1 MSVLYYIAIKSY
13 AFFILLASPFNKKAG
28 LWVAGRRNLL
38 QKIKEA
44 GLANTSAIWMHV
56 SSLGEFEQGR
66 PLLEEIRKKYPKYKI
81 ILTFFSP
88 SGYEIRK
95 NYEGA
100 DYIFYLPNDGP
111 LNARRFIDTIQP
123 EIAIFVKYDFWYF
136 YMRYL
141 NMKRIP
147 VFLISAVFRP
157 GQLFFKWYGAWYRK
171 LLTRFTHIFVQDKPS
186 ADLLKGIHYNSFDI
200 AGDTRIDRVAG
211 IALKSL
217 PNSKVE
223 AFKNEEPLIVVG
235 STWPQDEEILLH
247 WYKGISARW
256 KLIIAPHNVEE
267 DNINRLCQNIG
278 ISYQL
283 YSKFENK
290 KTARS
295 EARIL
300 IIDNIGLLSSLY
312 RYADIAYIG
321 GAFGKGLH
329 NILEPAT
336 FGIPVIFGP
345 KYHKFSEAVAMVQCK
360 AAFSVKNG
368 QELEHTLNELI
379 HDEDKRKGAGIKAS
393 VYVKT
398 NEGATQKVFQ
408 QIKKNL

>member
-1 MSVLYYIAIKSY
+1 MSVLYYIAIKCY

-28 LWVAGRRNLL
+28 LWIAGRRNLI
-38 QKIKEA
+38 QKIKDA
-44 GLANTSAIWMHV
+44 GLADTSAIWMHA

-66 PLLEEIRKKYPKYKI
+66 TLLDKIRDKYPEYKI
-81 ILTFFSP
+81 LLTFFSP

-111 LNARRFIDTIQP
+111 LNARKFVDTIQP
-123 EIAIFVKYDFWYF
+123 KIAIFVKYDFWYF

-157 GQLFFKWYGAWYRK
+157 EQLFFKWYGAWYRK

-186 ADLLKGIHYNSFDI
+186 GDLLQGIHYSSYDI

-223 AFKNEEPLIVVG
+223 AFKNEEPLIVAG
-235 STWPQDEEILLH
+235 STWPQDEEVLLH
-247 WYKGISARW
+247 WYKSISDRW
-256 KLIIAPHNVEE
+256 KLIIAPHNVAQ
-267 DNINRLCQNIG
+267 DNINRVCQNLAIG
-278 ISYQL
+278 YQL
-283 YSKFENK
+283 YSKFDKNH
-290 KTARS
+290 ARS

-345 KYHKFSEAVAMVQCK
+345 KYYKFSEAVAMVQCK
-360 AAFSVKNG
+360 AAFSVKNE
-368 QELEHTLNELI
+368 QELERTLNELI
-379 HDEDKRKGAGIKAS
+379 HDEDKRKGAGKKAS
-393 VYVKT
+393 AYIET
-398 NEGATQKVFQ
+398 NEGATEKVFQ
-408 QIKKNL
+408 QIKRFL